1 MTPSKHA
8 RATADAG
15 LDMDLALAV
24 RACMAQL
31 PALAAR
37 RLGAHAGDIEALM
50 ALAER
55 SESAQRLGRKLFG
68 LMANASV
75 HCGGANTLRPLFD
88 QCSLVRTYLWLH
100 GRVAVTAPEPL
111 VRGTP
116 DLLVEAGGEAI
127 WIDTRARPPEVMAE
141 RGRQAVL
148 LVDRTVSMRRQ
159 PPLRLGAGYA
169 GEFHLLDTRKPG
181 KGATGMLALEQQ
193 PCAWG
198 EAPAPASVRA
208 LAAATGAHASRRTAT
223 GSGLGISA

>member
-8 RATADAG
+8 PGTVDAG

-37 RLGAHAGDIEALM
+37 RLGAHAGDIAALM
-50 ALAER
+50 ALAEH

-75 HCGGANTLRPLFD
+75 HRGGANTLRPLFD

-100 GRVAVTAPEPL
+100 ARVAVTAPEPL

-116 DLLVEAGGEAI
+116 DLLIEIGGESI
-127 WIDTRARPPEVMAE
+127 WVDTRARSPEVVGE
-141 RGRQAVL
+141 RGRQVVL
-148 LVDRTVSMRRQ
+148 LVDRTMSTRRQ

-169 GEFHLLDTRKPG
+169 GEFHLLDTRKAG
-181 KGATGMLALEQQ
+181 TGSTGVLTLEQQ
-193 PCAWG
+193 PNEWG
-198 EAPAPASVRA
+198 EAPTSGAVLAV
-208 LAAATGAHASRRTAT
+208 AAATGARAPRRIGA
-223 GSGLGISA
+223 GAKLGISA